1 MCGRYTIAHSSD
13 DILERFE
20 AIIAE
25 AAGSIAAGSAAVGSN
40 SESTANA
47 NANSNTIA
55 GGNANSNSASTSFRA
70 NFNVA
75 PSTQVPLISRPNVD
89 SAVDAPRVL
98 ESARW
103 GLLPFWVKDLK
114 KAKPLINARAETL
127 LESKT
132 FKHPF
137 MRRRCII
144 PAESFYEWQKTTT
157 KKTPVRFLLKGHRLF
172 GFAGIWDEWHSP
184 EGEVIKSCSIITVA
198 ANELVQPV
206 HDRMPAIL
214 PPHMEALWLDTS
226 RFDATELCNALAP
239 YPAEEMEM
247 YAVSDLVN
255 SVKNNSPLCVEP
267 AGNDNETNNGE
278 SECPTQMTIQF
289 S

>member
-1 MCGRYTIAHSSD
+1 MGFVDLCGRYTVAHSSD
-13 DILERFE
+13 DILERFQ

-25 AAGSIAAGSAAVGSN
+25 AAEIAEPSLSANVSLATSDLRN
-40 SESTANA
+40 SEVSKFNVY
-47 NANSNTIA
+47 
-55 GGNANSNSASTSFRA
+55 

-75 PSTQVPLISRPNVD
+75 PSTQVPVVSRPDVD
-89 SAVDAPRVL
+89 SDVNAPRIL

-144 PAESFYEWQKTTT
+144 PADSFFEWQKTGS
-157 KKTPVRFLLKGHRLF
+157 KKIPMRFLLKGHGLF
-172 GFAGIWDEWHSP
+172 GFAGIWDEWQSP
-184 EGEVIKSCSIITVA
+184 EGESIKSCSIITVA

-214 PPHMEALWLDTS
+214 PPHLEALWLDTS
-226 RFDATELCNALAP
+226 RFDAVELCRALSP
-239 YPAEEMEM
+239 YPAEEMEV
-247 YAVSDLVN
+247 YPVSDLVN

-267 AGNDNETNNGE
+267 AFNTKTYGE
-278 SECPTQMTIQF
+278 DECPTQLTIQF
-289 S
+289 N

>member
-1 MCGRYTIAHSSD
+1 MCGRYTVAHSSD

-25 AAGSIAAGSAAVGSN
+25 AAGSIAAAAN
-40 SESTANA
+40 SESTVS
-47 NANSNTIA
+47 ANSTGSISA
-55 GGNANSNSASTSFRA
+55 TADASTSLISASASFRA

-75 PSTQVPLISRPNVD
+75 PSTRVPIISRPNVD
-89 SAVDAPRVL
+89 ADVDAPRIL

-132 FKHPF
+132 FKHSF

-144 PAESFYEWQKTTT
+144 PAESFYEWQKISTS
-157 KKTPVRFLLKGHRLF
+157 KKIPMRFLLKGHGLF

-226 RFDATELCNALAP
+226 RFDAAELCEALAP

-267 AGNDNETNNGE
+267 AENNAEAVNGE
-278 SECPTQMTIQF
+278 KECPTQMTIQF
-289 S
+289 N

>member
-25 AAGSIAAGSAAVGSN
+25 ASGSSATTNNAAALRS
-40 SESTANA
+40 
-47 NANSNTIA
+47 
-55 GGNANSNSASTSFRA
+55 

-75 PSTQVPLISRPNVD
+75 PSTQIPVIFRPDAD
-89 SAVDAPRVL
+89 SDVNAPRIL
-98 ESARW
+98 DSARW

-144 PAESFYEWQKTTT
+144 PAESFYEWQKTPA
-157 KKTPVRFLLKGHRLF
+157 KKIPMRFLLKGHSLF

-184 EGEVIKSCSIITVA
+184 EGDVITSCSIITVA

-214 PPHMEALWLDTS
+214 PSHLEALWLDTS
-226 RFDATELCNALAP
+226 RFDADALCKALTP
-239 YPAEEMEM
+239 YPATEMEV

-267 AGNDNETNNGE
+267 NSNNTEAAKGE
-278 SECPTQMTIQF
+278 DECPTQLMIQF
-289 S
+289 N